1 MSLNK
6 TLDRLFD
13 EIRREA
19 KRNPD
24 FADRLDAV
32 LRLHDSRR
40 DVPDE
45 VVEEIASP
53 NSISSPAGGGSVIG
67 KANDE
72 GDASPPPSNN
82 TARTAPSVSSA
93 DSAPARG
100 GAKKGAVQAPSLNPA
115 GLYKREGEGALVTA
129 LASQKLGALRALVVE
144 HNLDPGG
151 VTPSLTRDELAA
163 HILEQAK
170 KRAERDDKMFDY

>member
-19 KRNPD
+19 KRNSD

-45 VVEEIASP
+45 VIEDVAL
-53 NSISSPAGGGSVIG
+53 PAGAAPQPHV
-67 KANDE
+67 KPAKKK
-72 GDASPPPSNN
+72 PPSE
-82 TARTAPSVSSA
+82 P
-93 DSAPARG
+93 P
-100 GAKKGAVQAPSLNPA
+100 AVQEAPSLNPA
-115 GLYKREGEGALVTA
+115 GLYKREGEAALEVALAELDEGALKA
-129 LASQKLGALRALVVE
+129 LIRE
-144 HNLDPGG
+144 HNLDPAGS
-151 VTPSLTRDELAA
+151 TEAMDREALAA
-163 HILEQAK
+163 HILAQAK
-170 KRAERDDKMFDY
+170 RRAERDDKMFDY

>member
-32 LRLHDSRR
+32 LQLHESRR
-40 DVPDE
+40 DVSDE
-45 VVEEIASP
+45 VVADVAAASD
-53 NSISSPAGGGSVIG
+53 SIYSPASGGRGN
-67 KANDE
+67 ANDE
-72 GDASPPPSNN
+72 GGAAAHSPDAS
-82 TARTAPSVSSA
+82 ARTAPSVSSA

-100 GAKKGAVQAPSLNPA
+100 GAKKGAEQAPDINPA
-115 GLYKREGEGALVTA
+115 GLYKKDGEDALKAA
-129 LASQKLGALRALVVE
+129 LAGEKLSGLRAIVAE
-144 HNLDPGG
+144 HNLDPGA
-151 VTPSLTRDELAA
+151 VTSTLTRDELAA
-163 HILEQAK
+163 HILAQAK
-170 KRAERDDKMFDY
+170 KRADRDDKMFDY

>member
-13 EIRREA
+13 EVRREA

-40 DVPDE
+40 DVPDG
-45 VVEEIASP
+45 VIEEIFAPASGGGVAP
-53 NSISSPAGGGSVIG
+53 PDLIRGSDGGGATAHASNAEAHRPLSQAAPDSSPASGRA
-67 KANDE
+67 KK
-72 GDASPPPSNN
+72 
-82 TARTAPSVSSA
+82 TAAA
-93 DSAPARG
+93 AAPA
-100 GAKKGAVQAPSLNPA
+100 LNPA
-115 GLYKREGEGALVTA
+115 GLYSKGGEDALRTA
-129 LASQKLGALRALVVE
+129 LADQKLGALRALVTE

-151 VTPSLTRDELAA
+151 VTSVLTRDELAE
-163 HILEQAK
+163 HIVAQAK
-170 KRAERDDKMFDY
+170 RRAERDDKMFDY